1 MEPPKSLFMTEG
13 KDEPY
18 SSSADEKKVDG
29 IVNVAVLDPS
39 ESLDYVEGEED
50 TTNRKLTARMVTMI
64 ATGGAIGSG
73 LIIGSGSAL
82 TKAGPVGLLIGY
94 SLVGL
99 ICYVTLT
106 ALGEVNPACHIS

>member
-1 MEPPKSLFMTEG
+1 MEPPKSFFTTEG

-106 ALGEVNPACHIS
+106 ALGEVNPACHVS